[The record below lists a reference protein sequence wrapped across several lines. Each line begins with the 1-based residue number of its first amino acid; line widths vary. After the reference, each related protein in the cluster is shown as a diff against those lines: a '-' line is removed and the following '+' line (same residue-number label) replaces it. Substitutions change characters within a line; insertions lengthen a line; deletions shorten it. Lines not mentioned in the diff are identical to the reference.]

1 MSALGTL
8 AAGTAGGIW
17 KLLACALAGMLLLV
31 ASGGGTGWWLAAHER
46 DQLQA
51 ALQQEQGISA
61 QLKERIKTM
70 EATAARIQQA
80 QIQVVEK
87 TEIQYRDRIKTVYI
101 QGETIERSVPLYIT
115 DNDNARYGVNSGFV
129 RLYNAAWSNV
139 PAEPATSADR
149 APTAIPLADIAAVD
163 TFNATS
169 CHAWRE
175 QAIGLK
181 AFYMALQAAAKEQE
195 MH

>member
-1 MSALGTL
+1 MSVLSAL
-8 AAGTAGGIW
+8 AAGATGRIW
-17 KLLACALAGMLLLV
+17 KLLSYALAGMLLLV

-46 DQLQA
+46 DQLQSA
-51 ALQQEQGISA
+51 SA
-61 QLKERIKTM
+61 QLKGRIKTM
-70 EATAARIQQA
+70 EETAARIQQA

-115 DNDNARYGVNSGFV
+115 DNDNARFGVNSGFV

-149 APTAIPLADIAAVD
+149 EPTAIPLADIAAVD

-181 AFYMALQAAAKEQE
+181 EFYMALQAAAKEQE
-195 MH
+195 QY